1 MHSASAQAISKVS
14 ALKWLMLVAL
24 AWSQLTLAA
33 HDIRHHT
40 ADELDEVCEACLQID
55 RDGDV
60 LTDPDSISTQSITS
74 VSAGGSLVPGRPIEG
89 LTRFRARAS
98 P

>member
-1 MHSASAQAISKVS
+1 MHSAPAQATSKVS
-14 ALKWLMLVAL
+14 ALKWLILFAL
-24 AWSQLTLAA
+24 AWSQLTPAA
-33 HDIRHHT
+33 HNIGHQT

-60 LTDPDSISTQSITS
+60 LIDPGSVSAQSITS
-74 VSAGGSLVPGRPIEG
+74 VSAGGSLVLGRPIEG

>member
-1 MHSASAQAISKVS
+1 MQSAPAQAISKVS
-14 ALKWLMLVAL
+14 ALKWLILFAL

-33 HDIRHHT
+33 HDIQHQT

-60 LTDPDSISTQSITS
+60 LTDPGSVGAQSVIS
-74 VSAGGSLVPGRPIEG
+74 VSADGSLAPGRPIEG